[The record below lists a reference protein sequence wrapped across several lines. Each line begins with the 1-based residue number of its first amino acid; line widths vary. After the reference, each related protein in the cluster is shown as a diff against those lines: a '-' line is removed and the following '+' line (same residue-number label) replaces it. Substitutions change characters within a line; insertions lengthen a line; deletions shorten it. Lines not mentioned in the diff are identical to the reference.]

1 MHWIPKDLT
10 TWAFIFSVLALVLM
24 YPVGVLINITTPRL
38 QNRWAARSRSAL
50 QARIARLEGELNR
63 MPGLPEVSEVEDMIL
78 RRSQLALK
86 ILFICF
92 DMLFSILT
100 VISFCLGLIVAVVF
114 GVLSILIMYVI
125 GRFVDRSEAE
135 EYLSPSRKRTV
146 ELSIAELQSKL
157 RQPK

>member
-1 MHWIPKDLT
+1 
-10 TWAFIFSVLALVLM
+10 
-24 YPVGVLINITTPRL
+24 
-38 QNRWAARSRSAL
+38 
-50 QARIARLEGELNR
+50 